1 MSMKSGGKMGSYSM
15 SMKSGGKMMGYGSSS
30 MSMKSGGKMMGYSS
44 SMSMKSGGKMMGYSS
59 SMSMKSGGKMG
70 YSMSM
75 KGKMGSYPSY
85 DDYDSSGDDASTDD
99 GICCHQWLTHCYP
112 APYSGGKMM
121 GSKKSGKYQDQVCEP
136 YCAQPCEDDGYD
148 DCK

>member
-15 SMKSGGKMMGYGSSS
+15 SMKSGGKMMGYSS
-30 MSMKSGGKMMGYSS
+30 
-44 SMSMKSGGKMMGYSS
+44 
-59 SMSMKSGGKMG
+59 
-70 YSMSM
+70 SMSM

-85 DDYDSSGDDASTDD
+85 DDYDSSGDDATDD

-121 GSKKSGKYQDQVCEP
+121 GSKKSGKYQDQVCQP

-148 DCK
+148 DCKCLFQSATIT